1 MHIVKNRSDHGQKQ
15 KVMDDMMS
23 VWIEEAWELSYEPS
37 PEARIPTLGCGNT
50 PQLFPGLVL

>member
-1 MHIVKNRSDHGQKQ
+1 MHIVKNLSDHGQKQ

-37 PEARIPTLGCGNT
+37 ARS
-50 PQLFPGLVL
+50 